1 VTDPYP
7 PIARWVIP
15 EAAREATL
23 WGLRRAGQQGR
34 EGGALWLGARAQE
47 ARVLTV
53 ATAVGDGV
61 LERRGSWSLSPAA
74 YARIGEWA
82 FRTGRVLLAL
92 IHSHSGTGT
101 YATSLSPTDAF
112 STVQVP
118 DFLSIV
124 VGQGG
129 AESDAT
135 AWGFHVFE
143 SARFRRLG
151 HAEAAERIVW
161 VPGTIEHLRFDAN
174 AVDDACA

>member
-15 EAAREATL
+15 DAARDATL
-23 WGLRRAGQQGR
+23 WGLRRAGQHGC
-34 EGGALWLGARAQE
+34 EGGALWLGDRASD

-61 LERRGSWSLSPAA
+61 LERPGSWSLSPAA

-82 FRTGRVLLAL
+82 FRTERVLLGL
-92 IHSHSGTGT
+92 VHSHGGKGT
-101 YATSLSPTDAF
+101 YATSLSPTDTF

-118 DFLSIV
+118 DFLSV
-124 VGQGG
+124 VIGQHG
-129 AESDAT
+129 EELDVT

-143 SARFRRLG
+143 GRFRRLDR
-151 HAEAAERIVW
+151 AEVGARILW
-161 VPGTIEHLRFDAN
+161 APGSVEHLRFDER
-174 AVDDACA
+174 AVEPVHA